1 MTKPHLFFTR
11 FCLSLLLLATTLV
24 NAEEVQTSQTFD
36 NYEVHYSVFNTS
48 FLTPQVASAYG
59 ITRSKS
65 KALMNIAVLE
75 KQADGRMKNV
85 TAIVSGDQ
93 YDLIRHTP
101 LAFQEVREE
110 QAIYYLSS
118 FDIQNRATIYF
129 TVNIQPDPNRPAY
142 KLQFSKMLY
151 RDE

>member
-1 MTKPHLFFTR
+1 MLKRLPLAIA
-11 FCLSLLLLATTLV
+11 FCLVAGWFAAATV
-24 NAEEVQTSQTFD
+24 AEELQTMQTFD
-36 NYEVHYSVFNTS
+36 RYEVHYSVFNTS
-48 FLTPQVASAYG
+48 FLSPQVAGAYG

-75 KQADGRMKNV
+75 IQPDGSRRNV
-85 TAIVSGDQ
+85 TAILSGDH

-110 QAIYYLSS
+110 KAIYYLSS
-118 FDIQNRATIYF
+118 FDIQHKATVYF
-129 TVNIQPDPNRPAY
+129 TVNIQPDPDKPPY
-142 KLQFSKMLY
+142 VLKFSKMLY